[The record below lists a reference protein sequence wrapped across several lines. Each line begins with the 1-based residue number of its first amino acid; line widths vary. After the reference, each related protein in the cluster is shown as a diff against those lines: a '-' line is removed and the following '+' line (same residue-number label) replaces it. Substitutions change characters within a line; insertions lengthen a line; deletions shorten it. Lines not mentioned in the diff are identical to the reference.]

1 MLSIDVSRFALY
13 LIDSTRFYTNPGM
26 NRLFLFFKQIYVPLL
41 FIILEVVAI
50 NYYAQS
56 TSYTRAKIL
65 SSTNSFM
72 GNVYTTFSDVKHYFS
87 LKKENDSLVNELVEL
102 HNEFEK
108 YKAAN
113 PQPEETL
120 ELPESE
126 AAKYYYTTA
135 NVINNTI
142 AFRENFLTLD
152 KGILD
157 GIEANMAVITPEGT
171 MVGIVQTCSEKY
183 SVCMSVL
190 NEKFRTAGRIKGSDH
205 FGSIFWNGAK
215 EDIVQLTEVSKY
227 ADISVGDTIVT
238 DYSSIFPS
246 GIVIGT
252 VQSWEMV
259 ADSYFDLEVK
269 LTTPL
274 TSVHKVLLVRYAD
287 QVEQMM
293 LEAEALNEEDNK

>member
-1 MLSIDVSRFALY
+1 
-13 LIDSTRFYTNPGM
+13 M
-26 NRLFLFFKQIYVPLL
+26 NRLFLFFKQVYVPLL

-65 SSTNSFM
+65 GATNSVM
-72 GNVYTTFSDVKHYFS
+72 GSVYTAFSDIKHYFS
-87 LKKENDSLVNELVEL
+87 LSKENRALVGELAEL

-113 PQPEETL
+113 PQPDETP

-126 AAKYYYTTA
+126 ASKYFYTAA

-142 AFRENFLTLD
+142 TLRENFLTLD

-171 MVGIVQTCSEKY
+171 MVGIVQACSEKY
-183 SVCMSVL
+183 AVCMSVL

-205 FGSIFWNGAK
+205 FGSIFWDGAS
-215 EDIVQLTEVSKY
+215 EDMVQLTEVSKY

-238 DYSSIFPS
+238 DHSSIFPS

-252 VQSWEMV
+252 VESWEMV

-269 LTTPL
+269 LATPL
-274 TSVHKVLLVRYAD
+274 TSVNKVLLVRYAD
-287 QVEQMM
+287 QLERMM
-293 LEAEALNEEDNK
+293 LEAEAAEGNKK